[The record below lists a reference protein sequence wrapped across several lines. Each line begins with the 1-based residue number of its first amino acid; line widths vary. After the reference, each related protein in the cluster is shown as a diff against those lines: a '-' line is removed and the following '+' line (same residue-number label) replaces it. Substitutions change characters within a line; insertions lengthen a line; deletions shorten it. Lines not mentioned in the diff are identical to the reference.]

1 MHIMIVAGHWN
12 TRTFYWLIARYIMVW
27 VGVKV
32 GAFSFIGHTGD
43 VSKRVPCIAVL
54 KDMITMPVLQEEKIV

>member
-1 MHIMIVAGHWN
+1 
-12 TRTFYWLIARYIMVW
+12 MVW
-27 VGVKV
+27 VGVKA

-54 KDMITMPVLQEEKIV
+54 KDMITMPVLQEEEIV